1 VGSERNRLI
10 YKRGCQEHFS
20 PTPEARILPLR
31 SIETPVGIRLAGE
44 FLKNLTDALEL
55 TGTPRSDLIALC

>member
-1 VGSERNRLI
+1 M
-10 YKRGCQEHFS
+10 
-20 PTPEARILPLR
+20 PLR